1 MTIKGWAKRYMNTN
15 MKITTT
21 PTQKEQHQ
29 QHEKNNNINMTRST
43 IQCEKN
49 KSTLRPSK
57 ITNMIRI
64 TTLM

>member
-1 MTIKGWAKRYMNTN
+1 MVSNVHIHHNTKKNNNTNNKKMTIKGWAKRYMNTN

-43 IQCEKN
+43 I
-49 KSTLRPSK
+49 
-57 ITNMIRI
+57 
-64 TTLM
+64 

>member
-43 IQCEKN
+43 I
-49 KSTLRPSK
+49 
-57 ITNMIRI
+57 
-64 TTLM
+64 